1 MHRIV
6 TVAAFA
12 LASLVMASP
21 AAAQEECRGEGGDM
35 VCGFVWNDA
44 NANGV
49 QDLGE
54 TGLANELVTLSDGTD
69 TVQVYTDSN
78 GFFVFYDVTG
88 GSYTLSIETSAI
100 GPTAVASTT
109 DVGSDDTV
117 DSDGVSNG
125 TTSSVSFQMVDGGK
139 VDFDFGF
146 YMQQGEATGTGTPG
160 YWKNHPEAWPD
171 KITVGGVDYTSEQAI
186 YWLKRVGKD
195 KTTTM
200 FASLVSAKLN
210 VLIGNVSSCVDS
222 TIALADAWMQNYGPV
237 GSNVVASSPAW
248 AEGEPLHTTLDDY
261 NNGRLCAPHRN

>member
-1 MHRIV
+1 MFKNV
-6 TVAAFA
+6 TACAVA
-12 LASLVMASP
+12 LASFVVATP
-21 AAAQEECRGEGGDM
+21 AAAQDECRGEAGDI

-44 NANGV
+44 DSDGV
-49 QDLGE
+49 QDFGE
-54 TGLANELVTLSDGTD
+54 TGFGNKLVTLSDGMD
-69 TVQVYTDSN
+69 TVEVYTDSN

-100 GPTAVASTT
+100 GPTAVASMPNA
-109 DVGSDDTV
+109 GDDDV
-117 DSDGVSNG
+117 DSDGLSNG
-125 TTSSVSFQMVDGGK
+125 TTSSISFDMVDSGK

-146 YMQQGEATGTGTPG
+146 YTQQVQANGTGTPG
-160 YWKNHPEAWPD
+160 YWKNHPEAWPESID
-171 KITVGGVDYTSEQAI
+171 IGGVPYSRDMAI

-210 VLIGNVSSCVDS
+210 VLVGNVSSCVDG
-222 TIALADAWMQNYGPV
+222 TIDLADAWMAANGPV
-237 GSNVVASSPAW
+237 GSNVLASSPAW